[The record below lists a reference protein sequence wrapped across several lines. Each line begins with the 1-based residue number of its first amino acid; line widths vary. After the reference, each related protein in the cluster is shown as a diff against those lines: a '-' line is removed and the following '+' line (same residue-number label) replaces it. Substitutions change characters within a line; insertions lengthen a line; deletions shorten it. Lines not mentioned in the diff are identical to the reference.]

1 MSINIEKTIKRTR
14 DIINRDEDF
23 KDFEEKNMYDE
34 FKVYYILEDTKNKAE
49 TIVVVAYED
58 ELLEVCPY
66 KNKDNLF
73 LYDQNY
79 YEIDSYIL
87 KELENGKEIAYMSME
102 THFEMW
108 NRIYEWY
115 PNDIEAKKG
124 LQQYFEYCKK
134 NGLTNEK
141 IKSKLDR
148 KDAEVPDITIFYK
161 YEIEE
166 KQKKK
171 TRGKEER

>member
-1 MSINIEKTIKRTR
+1 MSINIEKTIKITK
-14 DIINRDEDF
+14 DIINREEEF

-34 FKVYYILEDTKNKAE
+34 FKVYYILEDTKNKAG

-66 KNKDNLF
+66 KNGDNIC

-79 YEIDSYIL
+79 YQIDSYIL
-87 KELENGKEIAYMSME
+87 KELENGKEIAYMSMD
-102 THFEMW
+102 THFEVW
-108 NRIYEWY
+108 SRIYEWY
-115 PNDIEAKKG
+115 PNDIKAKKG
-124 LQQYFEYCKK
+124 VQQYFEYCKK
-134 NGLTNEK
+134 IRLTNGE

-148 KDAEVPDITIFYK
+148 TDAEVPDITIFYEHEK
-161 YEIEE
+161 EE

-171 TRGKEER
+171 ARNKEER

>member
-1 MSINIEKTIKRTR
+1 MGIDIEKTIKITK
-14 DIINRDEDF
+14 DIINREEEF
-23 KDFEEKNMYDE
+23 KDFEEKNLYDE

-66 KNKDNLF
+66 KNENNLF

-79 YEIDSYIL
+79 YQIDSYIL
-87 KELENGKEIAYMSME
+87 NELENGKEIAYMSMD

-115 PNDIEAKKG
+115 PDDIESKKG
-124 LQQYFEYCKK
+124 VQKYFEYCKK
-134 NGLTNEK
+134 RGLTNEK

-148 KDAEVPDITIFYK
+148 ADAEVPDITIFYK
-161 YEIEE
+161 HEKEE
-166 KQKKK
+166 KQNK
-171 TRGKEER
+171 RPRNKEER